1 MNPVNHVDSDCIWT
15 RQGWAVKTGRGAG
28 PRVLWERNSRREP
41 RGGQALGSRP
51 SWVRR
56 LLPGT
61 HPEPTLAPLLAGGTS
76 CREREQG
83 APRTGSCAFSC
94 VEPCGHS
101 AQRPEPCPAVCAGS
115 QTHQTSPL
123 CTHTPLHRVCTDLL
137 KDGKQLTTWGLW
149 MHTGTDHRHLRNPL
163 FPLPALSWGATTTA
177 PPVTPCSATRPRPEG
192 KAPSPTG
199 GEGVWSCPERAPR
212 AGQAWAG
219 LLAAT
224 LCHLRRPPGKRPEAS
239 GLRVEPLS
247 TASEKPLQYAGTSKN
262 YIKLL

>member
-28 PRVLWERNSRREP
+28 PRVLWEQNSRREP

-51 SWVRR
+51 SWVQR

-61 HPEPTLAPLLAGGTS
+61 HPEPALAPLLAGGTS

-123 CTHTPLHRVCTDLL
+123 CTHTPPLHRPPQGRKTVDDLGAL
-137 KDGKQLTTWGLW
+137 DAHWHRSQAPQESAFPPASSVLGC
-149 MHTGTDHRHLRNPL
+149 DHDSTACYPVLSNPSPSRGES
-163 FPLPALSWGATTTA
+163 PLPTA
-177 PPVTPCSATRPRPEG
+177 
-192 KAPSPTG
+192 

-212 AGQAWAG
+212 AGQAWTG